1 MAKATMVIKLP
12 QIAKSA
18 RELKF
23 SLMMS
28 SNDPQGPRLVSSK
41 TSRSLRRCAFSKCIH
56 FSWLIPAATGT
67 IRAAL
72 LRVKKVEMSELGEI
86 GNGQEMRSIP
96 SALMR
101 MTTMVVVQITLR
113 IALDT
118 SHIQGDLSK
127 DFLWRLADLMDVL
140 AKFV

>member
-1 MAKATMVIKLP
+1 
-12 QIAKSA
+12 
-18 RELKF
+18 
-23 SLMMS
+23 
-28 SNDPQGPRLVSSK
+28 
-41 TSRSLRRCAFSKCIH
+41 
-56 FSWLIPAATGT
+56 
-67 IRAAL
+67 
-72 LRVKKVEMSELGEI
+72 MSELGEI